1 MGGDFRRNIMAFVT
15 DTRLLNPPGWCRLH
29 DDFAPG
35 GGDGMVDVLELLALL
50 ANSGTCPAPCPPSC
64 TGDVNGDCVVD
75 SFDFAALL
83 VNWGMSP

>member
-1 MGGDFRRNIMAFVT
+1 MGGDFRRNTMAFVT

-50 ANSGTCPAPCPPSC
+50 AN
-64 TGDVNGDCVVD
+64 
-75 SFDFAALL
+75 
-83 VNWGMSP
+83 WGACL